1 MPQKKL
7 SLSDAVDEARREAL
21 DLRDRHF
28 EAEDAPELAPG
39 VMEIRDC
46 TFTGCHLTDSRFDH
60 TGFENVVFRRC
71 DLSGC
76 RFFEGGLKNVRFE
89 DCRLLGAV
97 LTDCTLNTVTLSGCA
112 ARYLSLS
119 GCTLKS
125 CRLEGCMCSGGA
137 LISLKLHKTGFSGC
151 DFTGCDFRS
160 TDLSGCD
167 LSDCTIEGCTWTP
180 GLLKGLTVNLQQAVE
195 LSRLLGLNIKL

>member
-1 MPQKKL
+1 
-7 SLSDAVDEARREAL
+7 
-21 DLRDRHF
+21 
-28 EAEDAPELAPG
+28 
-39 VMEIRDC
+39 
-46 TFTGCHLTDSRFDH
+46 
-60 TGFENVVFRRC
+60 
-71 DLSGC
+71 
-76 RFFEGGLKNVRFE
+76 
-89 DCRLLGAV
+89 
-97 LTDCTLNTVTLSGCA
+97 
-112 ARYLSLS
+112 
-119 GCTLKS
+119 
-125 CRLEGCMCSGGA
+125 MCSGGA